1 MDFDAVTIMKNAHGV
16 ELNLITNGV
25 GPIGGKNIVMDVPQK
40 HPRYTHVA
48 LQVDSILQ
56 CLAELQRHEIS
67 VRVAARTKTREII
80 GVWSALAP
88 REKITPSITFYES

>member
-1 MDFDAVTIMKNAHGV
+1 MKNAHGV

-25 GPIGGKNIVMDVPQK
+25 GPIGGKNIAMDVPEK
-40 HPRYTHVA
+40 YPRYTHVA
-48 LQVDSILQ
+48 LRVDSILQ

-67 VRVAARTKTREII
+67 VRVAARTKSREII
-80 GVWSALAP
+80 GVWSALVP